1 MRPEELAEVSFGGGG
16 AAMQVRAK
24 QVMKR
29 VRTREV
35 KDRKRSD
42 QQSGDGVIS
51 NILDNAMLSLT
62 CC

>member
-16 AAMQVRAK
+16 AAMRGRANE
-24 QVMKR
+24 VVKR

-35 KDRKRSD
+35 KEKNRSD